1 MKSFACTC
9 TCALLLF
16 YGQLPAQTP
25 ELPKPKVSIQ
35 VSADYLAVHVK
46 GTVTPITAALE
57 HRLTLAS
64 EGPAQTWTRTSTAIA
79 PDGSFTFDLP
89 LNEWRWVRLEVRA
102 IKDNQV
108 LTGTQTQPKQ
118 RPLALLTAERITTL
132 PESAQTAWKSYL
144 ENSARHAE
152 HERDVL
158 AAECRR
164 LQQPHSKP
172 APGRGGEFEMDSSV
186 KPEWY
191 ASAEASTLATTVLSY
206 QTPTGAWSKSTDY
219 SAGPRPPGTQWT
231 NNSGNPWH
239 YCGTLDNRATTE
251 EIKFLA
257 QVFLATQNPK
267 AKTGALRGLEWLLTA
282 QYPNGGWPQVY
293 PVEPGYHEAITL
305 NDGAM
310 QHALEILLAVS
321 TGDAPFSFV
330 ERSLRQRAATAFSR
344 GIDCLIA
351 GQVKLTGTPSVWCA
365 QHDPLSLEPVAARL
379 KEPPSLSGSESAEMI
394 KFLMRKGPTTPDV
407 ITLIE
412 QGIAWIKANRLT
424 GLRKI
429 KPTEGK
435 TDYITDPT
443 STEVY
448 WARFYDVVTGRPLFA
463 GAQDGI
469 IYPTF
474 QEMAKNNKVAY
485 DYFTSKPNDIITK
498 EVERWRKRLV
508 K

>member
-1 MKSFACTC
+1 
-9 TCALLLF
+9 
-16 YGQLPAQTP
+16 
-25 ELPKPKVSIQ
+25 
-35 VSADYLAVHVK
+35 
-46 GTVTPITAALE
+46 
-57 HRLTLAS
+57 
-64 EGPAQTWTRTSTAIA
+64 
-79 PDGSFTFDLP
+79 
-89 LNEWRWVRLEVRA
+89 
-102 IKDNQV
+102 
-108 LTGTQTQPKQ
+108 
-118 RPLALLTAERITTL
+118 
-132 PESAQTAWKSYL
+132 
-144 ENSARHAE
+144 
-152 HERDVL
+152 
-158 AAECRR
+158 
-164 LQQPHSKP
+164 
-172 APGRGGEFEMDSSV
+172 
-186 KPEWY
+186 
-191 ASAEASTLATTVLSY
+191 VLSY

-231 NNSGNPWH
+231 NNSSNPWH

-251 EIKFLA
+251 QIKFLA
-257 QVFLATQNPK
+257 QVFLATQNSE

-330 ERSLRQRAATAFSR
+330 EPSLRQRAVTAFSR

-351 GQVKLTGTPSVWCA
+351 SQVKLAGTPSVWCA
-365 QHDPLSLEPVAARL
+365 QHDPLSFEPVAARL

-394 KFLMRKGPTTPDV
+394 KFLMRKGPTTQDV
-407 ITLIE
+407 TTLIE
-412 QGIAWIKANRLT
+412 QGITWIKTNRLT

-429 KPTEGK
+429 RTPEGK

-443 STEVY
+443 SAEVY
-448 WARFYDVVTGRPLFA
+448 WARFYDVVTGQPLFA

-508 K
+508 E